1 MKIHD
6 IAQGSPEW
14 HALRASHFTASEAP
28 AMMGVSKYQTRNA
41 LLAQKA
47 TGASDDVDASTQAL
61 FDRGHAAEAAARP
74 IAEKI
79 IGDELYPATVS
90 EEIDGLSLLA
100 SLDGM
105 TMAGDTLFEHKLWNA
120 ELAAIVRD
128 CGLLGS
134 IADFPLHYIMQLE
147 QQLLVT
153 DAEKVLFM
161 VSDGTEDRCEWM
173 WYRSN
178 PGHRQHLLNGWKQ
191 FEADVAN
198 YQHVERAPAAVAA
211 PVLSLPAVSVQV
223 TGSIAIADNFKA
235 FETALTDFIDNR
247 LIREPKTDQDF
258 ADLDSQIKTLKK
270 AEDALVAAEAAVVAQ
285 VASIDTMKRTK
296 DMLYKLTRDNRLMAE
311 KLLEAEKIRRRSEI
325 LEAGKKAFA
334 DHVATLNARLGKAY
348 MPEIA
353 ADFAGVM
360 KGKRTIASLEDA
372 VATELARAK
381 IAANEVADR
390 VDLNLKTLR
399 EQAADHVFLFAD
411 TAQLVLKAN
420 DDVVNVIKARIAEH
434 KAKIE
439 REAEEAREKIR
450 REEEARAQRE
460 AEQRAAA
467 ERERIRKEEAERVER
482 EANEKAQRE
491 AAEAKAA
498 AVPDPFPPAVVAPPA
513 PAVTSAPAPRRVA
526 ASSSEYKNPGDQ
538 RIIDVLSRHFEVPPY
553 VVVGWLSDMNL
564 HAAANLAA
572 NQ

>member
-198 YQHVERAPAAVAA
+198 YQHVEAVPAVVGQAPKSLPALRIEVTGAVTASNLAEFKASALAVIDGVNTNLQTDEDFANAAEAVKWCGDVETRIDAAKAHALSQTQTIDELFRTLDEIKEYARAKRLNLDKLVKTRKESVRVEIQQAAVADLRA
-211 PVLSLPAVSVQV
+211 HYDQINATLSPCS
-223 TGSIAIADNFKA
+223 
-235 FETALTDFIDNR
+235 LTF
-247 LIREPKTDQDF
+247 PGDF
-258 ADLDSQIKTLKK
+258 AQT
-270 AEDALVAAEAAVVAQ
+270 VA
-285 VASIDTMKRTK
+285 
-296 DMLYKLTRDNRLMAE
+296 
-311 KLLEAEKIRRRSEI
+311 
-325 LEAGKKAFA
+325 
-334 DHVATLNARLGKAY
+334 NA
-348 MPEIA
+348 
-353 ADFAGVM
+353 M
-360 KGKRTIASLEDA
+360 KGKKTVASLRDA
-372 VATELARAK
+372 ASTAAAHAK
-381 IAANEVADR
+381 IAASQIAER
-390 VDLNLKTLR
+390 TRGNLKYMAER
-399 EQAADHVFLFAD
+399 QGYAHLFAD
-411 TAQLVLKAN
+411 LNTLATGKAE
-420 DDVVNVIKARIAEH
+420 DDFAAIVETRIAQH
-434 KAKIE
+434 KDKIA
-439 REAEEAREKIR
+439 REAEE
-450 REEEARAQRE
+450 Q
-460 AEQRAAA
+460 
-467 ERERIRKEEAERVER
+467 RERIRAEEQRKAEQALEAERARDAAARIEAER
-482 EANEKAQRE
+482 KAAPAEQPIPL
-491 AAEAKAA
+491 AAEE
-498 AVPDPFPPAVVAPPA
+498 PPTPS

-526 ASSSEYKNPGDQ
+526 VSSSKPTRPSDAQ
-538 RIIDVLSRHFEVPPY
+538 IIGVLALYYRVHESKVIE
-553 VVVGWLSDMNL
+553 WLLDIDL
-564 HAAANLAA
+564 HAESEKLAA

>member
-1 MKIHD
+1 M
-6 IAQGSPEW
+6 
-14 HALRASHFTASEAP
+14 SEH
-28 AMMGVSKYQTRNA
+28 T
-41 LLAQKA
+41 
-47 TGASDDVDASTQAL
+47 
-61 FDRGHAAEAAARP
+61 
-74 IAEKI
+74 I
-79 IGDELYPATVS
+79 
-90 EEIDGLSLLA
+90 
-100 SLDGM
+100 
-105 TMAGDTLFEHKLWNA
+105 
-120 ELAAIVRD
+120 
-128 CGLLGS
+128 
-134 IADFPLHYIMQLE
+134 
-147 QQLLVT
+147 
-153 DAEKVLFM
+153 
-161 VSDGTEDRCEWM
+161 
-173 WYRSN
+173 
-178 PGHRQHLLNGWKQ
+178 
-191 FEADVAN
+191 
-198 YQHVERAPAAVAA
+198 
-211 PVLSLPAVSVQV
+211 AVS
-223 TGSIAIADNFKA
+223 
-235 FETALTDFIDNR
+235 
-247 LIREPKTDQDF
+247 
-258 ADLDSQIKTLKK
+258 
-270 AEDALVAAEAAVVAQ
+270 AE
-285 VASIDTMKRTK
+285 
-296 DMLYKLTRDNRLMAE
+296 
-311 KLLEAEKIRRRSEI
+311 
-325 LEAGKKAFA
+325 
-334 DHVATLNARLGKAY
+334 
-348 MPEIA
+348 

-526 ASSSEYKNPGDQ
+526 ASSKPTRPSDDA
-538 RIIDVLSRHFEVPPY
+538 IIHVLCTTYGEDRAT
-553 VVVGWLSDMNL
+553 VVQWLRDMNL
-564 HAAANLAA
+564 NAEGEKLTAGMI
-572 NQ
+572 